1 MKFLLLIRHGEVK
14 VSKKILYGE
23 MDIPL
28 SEKGKRD
35 SRRLVEALSKF
46 EIKAIYTSPLK
57 RCLYPAEILSKKL
70 KISLQIRKDLKEI
83 NFGKWTGKTWKELA
97 DNLEFWNFYK
107 DENFKAPE
115 GESLKDLRER
125 AKKFLEYFKKEAP
138 NGLTVVFTHAGIIRS
153 VFVEIFNLPTSQFFN
168 IEVLP
173 LKINLFEFYPDEIV
187 VLKLWN
193 ADIQSFKKIFK

>member
-83 NFGKWTGKTWKELA
+83 NFGEWTGKTWEELA

-173 LKINLFEFYPDEIV
+173 LKINLFEFYPDGIV